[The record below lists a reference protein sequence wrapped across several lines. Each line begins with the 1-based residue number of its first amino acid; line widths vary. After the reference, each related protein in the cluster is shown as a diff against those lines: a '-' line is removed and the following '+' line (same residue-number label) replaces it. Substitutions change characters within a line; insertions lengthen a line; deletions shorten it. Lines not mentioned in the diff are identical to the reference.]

1 MIRIS
6 KKAQLSLLFLGGLV
20 LMLLWM
26 QGVFHSRVGPG
37 EVHVKGTPIS
47 GQTHTV
53 SRQKVLDWQEAP
65 GLVVSREQPQVAAQT
80 TGRILEVRAAPG
92 DRVRSGQVLAVLDD
106 AELRSRL
113 GQAQDN
119 LAAIQAQYRQAE
131 TDLHRFQNLVG
142 RQVVPVRQ
150 FDQIKA
156 RYETLQ
162 AQVQQAR
169 QAVSEAQASCR
180 YGRVVSP
187 GNGLVA
193 EKMIDAGDLAT
204 PGKPLFT
211 IFDPRQMRLEAQV
224 GEQYGPALHP
234 GGPAKIAIPSLN
246 LELETAIDE
255 IVAQAASASRTF
267 LVKAPL
273 PSRPELRPG
282 MFGRL
287 YFDGRERQ
295 VLLIPAA
302 AVRHIGQLETVQ
314 VVGPEGVT
322 WRQIRTGKTYGT
334 NVEVLAGLQAGEKIV
349 ATFKESASSG

>member
-1 MIRIS
+1 MMRIS
-6 KKAQLSLLFLGGLV
+6 KKIQLSLLLLSGLV

-37 EVHVKGTPIS
+37 EVQVKETPVQV
-47 GQTHTV
+47 QTYTV
-53 SRQKVLDWQEAP
+53 SWQQVLDWQEAP
-65 GLVVSREQPQVAAQT
+65 GLLVSREQPQVAAQT
-80 TGRILEVRAAPG
+80 TGRILEIRAAPG
-92 DRVRSGQVLAVLDD
+92 DRVRSGQVLAVIDD
-106 AELRSRL
+106 AEVRSRL

-131 TDLHRFQNLVG
+131 TDFQRFQNLVA
-142 RQVVPVRQ
+142 RRVVPVRQ

-162 AQVQQAR
+162 AQVRQAR
-169 QAVSEAQASCR
+169 QAVSEAQASSR

-193 EKMIDAGDLAT
+193 EKMIDVGDLAT
-204 PGKPLFT
+204 PGKTLFT
-211 IFDPRQMRLEAQV
+211 LFDPRQMRLEAQV
-224 GEQYGPALHP
+224 GEQYGPALRP
-234 GGPAKIAIPSLN
+234 GEPVKIAIPSLN
-246 LELETAIDE
+246 LELETNIDE

-273 PSRPELRPG
+273 PSRLELRPG

-302 AVRHIGQLETVQ
+302 AVKNIGQLETVQ
-314 VVGPEGVT
+314 VVAPAGVRR
-322 WRQIRTGKTYGT
+322 RQIRTGKTYGPD
-334 NVEVLAGLQAGEKIV
+334 VEVLAGLQAGEKI
-349 ATFKESASSG
+349 AAAFKE